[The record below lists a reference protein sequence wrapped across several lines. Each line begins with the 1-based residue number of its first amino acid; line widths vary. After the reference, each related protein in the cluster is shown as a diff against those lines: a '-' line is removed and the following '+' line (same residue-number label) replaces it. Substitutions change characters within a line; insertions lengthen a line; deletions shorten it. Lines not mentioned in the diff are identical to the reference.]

1 MGFIAIISLVKKG
14 KKVKDYN
21 IVEKVMATLKELSQ
35 MTGYSITTISR
46 VLNEDPTLSVT
57 DATRKMILE
66 AAGKMDYVG
75 KSNARKKNAEEQLR
89 IGIVEMEN
97 SQMQLKDTY
106 YLYLKSCVE
115 NSCFENKIETVVMQ
129 YDYETASYYC
139 AVAKDLNG
147 ILAIGQFNEEQVAA
161 MEKWSTNIV
170 FVDSAPCPERFCSVV
185 PDFEIG
191 IRQGLNYLKQE
202 GHTKIAF
209 VGPKFT
215 TDAYSRQA
223 PELRRKIFEEFAQ
236 NPEFGI
242 EGSFITTEWKEHD
255 VTDRMIKYLK
265 GLNEEDK
272 PTVFFAFNET
282 TAMSLLRALQIMDY
296 QVPQD
301 FSVLGYNDT
310 ALASLTQPS
319 LSSIRIQIEQ
329 IASLGVD
336 LLVKYIKEDM
346 VPVKIMV
353 PSVLVIRESVQKI

>member
-1 MGFIAIISLVKKG
+1 
-14 KKVKDYN
+14 
-21 IVEKVMATLKELSQ
+21 
-35 MTGYSITTISR
+35 

-57 DATRKMILE
+57 DATRKMIFE

-75 KSNARKKNAEEQLR
+75 KSSSRKKTAEEQLK

-129 YDYETASYYC
+129 YNEESGSYQC
-139 AVAKDLNG
+139 AVSKDLNG

-161 MEKWSTNIV
+161 MERWTTNIV

-191 IRQGLNYLKQE
+191 IRQGLTYLKEE
-202 GHTKIAF
+202 GHSKVAF

-223 PELRRKIFEEFAQ
+223 PELRRRIFKEYTN
-236 NPEFGI
+236 NPDYGI
-242 EGSFITTEWKEHD
+242 EGSFITTEWQEHD

-265 GLNEEDK
+265 ALKEEDR

-282 TAMSLLRALQIMDY
+282 TAMSVLRALQIMEY
-296 QVPQD
+296 QIPQD

-329 IASLGVD
+329 ISRLGVD

-346 VPVKIMV
+346 VPVKVMV
-353 PSVLVIRESVQKI
+353 PSVLVVRESVRKI